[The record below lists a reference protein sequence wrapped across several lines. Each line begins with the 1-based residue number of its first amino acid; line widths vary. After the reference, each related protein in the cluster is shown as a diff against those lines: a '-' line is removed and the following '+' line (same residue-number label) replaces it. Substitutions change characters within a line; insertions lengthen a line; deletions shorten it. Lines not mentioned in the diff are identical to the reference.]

1 MHSLCNLLLR
11 REHERRREDGLRRLG
26 PEPPVERGQALLFR
40 DPLKRVDRAVVS
52 QRGVRALGLRLKP
65 GFDQQDWVRNHCGAE
80 LGERRRREYFPR
92 AELLVRV
99 GVDRTAC

>member
-11 REHERRREDGLRRLG
+11 REHERRSEDGLRRLG

-65 GFDQQDWVRNHCGAE
+65 VNKT
-80 LGERRRREYFPR
+80 RRQSNCPS
-92 AELLVRV
+92 VN
-99 GVDRTAC
+99 